1 MAEIIHNPTQ
11 LNKDT
16 SLKQSLGESEV
27 SNNQQQVEGN
37 ESTSVSLA
45 SGSDE
50 SHSSN
55 SHGCVTMQIKN
66 AFNLIDNGEIG
77 LDETDFLFACPYCNE
92 EIEWSGLR
100 YWFCY
105 KCSKKIFRE
114 DFKL

>member
-16 SLKQSLGESEV
+16 SLKQNLGESAV

-55 SHGCVTMQIKN
+55 SHGCVTMQIQNVFK
-66 AFNLIDNGEIG
+66 LIDNED
-77 LDETDFLFACPYCNE
+77 LDETDFDFACPYCNE

-100 YWFCY
+100 YWYCY
-105 KCSKKIFRE
+105 KCNKKIFRE